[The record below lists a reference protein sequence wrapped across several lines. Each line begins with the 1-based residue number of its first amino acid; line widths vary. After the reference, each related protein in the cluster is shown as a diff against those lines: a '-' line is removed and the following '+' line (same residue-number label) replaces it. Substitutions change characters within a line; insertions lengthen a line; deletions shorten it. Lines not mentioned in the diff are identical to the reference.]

1 MTSENIEDIKAD
13 AKKAASDL
21 GNIVSHAKA
30 DAKAD
35 AEKAKADLENKLA
48 HAKADAEKAKANIGK
63 KIDDALK

>member
-21 GNIVSHAKA
+21 GNTVSH
-30 DAKAD
+30 
-35 AEKAKADLENKLA
+35 
-48 HAKADAEKAKANIGK
+48 ANIGK